1 MLKRRQES
9 KLMIVLFMAALA
21 GAGLATALSYKPH
34 QLLHADGRYAAD
46 LPVLSGKLSDLI
58 RVCRELDSCILDH
71 MVARS
76 ELIAWRNKLIY
87 QTFQASG
94 AVNVAV
100 GKDKWLYFLN
110 PSSTTEALG
119 LSPFSEAELDLWC
132 RGVEARAERLRLK
145 GSKFVLVIGPSKEE
159 IYPEYLAASLRRA
172 VGGVSRLEQLTER
185 LKKRGKVKVVDLR
198 PTLLAHKAEAP
209 LYFKTD
215 THWNGLGSYYAY
227 CELLKALQADFPALK
242 PLPFSGTVGVAM
254 EGESDSASAGKGPGG
269 GDLSRMLG
277 LDQDRSMSEDLKIRF
292 PEPCHWR
299 LLGADGRISGARAL
313 SIAEHMQPVVTAGDT
328 KGPRLLMLRDSY
340 AIALVPLL
348 AEHFSKSA
356 FLWQRQLPA
365 ASAEKEKPDVVV
377 WEFVQ
382 RALYEDLN
390 WESELRQVEPAALLG
405 AVKVLGFGVE
415 PPPSA
420 VKTRGAKVLFNGGT
434 FLQFAKGDGFVE
446 VPLPTLTSEPLLSLK
461 WRLCQ
466 DGDNGLNVE
475 VETVDGKLTKLFSRS
490 GAQVWRLPVN
500 TKKLRL
506 RHSAAPCM
514 VELSEFSV
522 YRP

>member
-46 LPVLSGKLSDLI
+46 LPTLRGKLSDLI

-76 ELIAWRNKLIY
+76 ELIAWRNKFIY
-87 QTFQASG
+87 QVFQASG
-94 AVNVAV
+94 ASNVAV
-100 GKDKWLYFLN
+100 GKDNWLYFLN

-119 LSPFSEAELDLWC
+119 LSPFSEADLDLWC

-145 GSKFVLVIGPSKEE
+145 GRRFVLVIGPSKEE

-172 VGGVSRLEQLTER
+172 VGGVSRLEQLTQR
-185 LKKRGKVKVVDLR
+185 LKQRGKVKVVDLR
-198 PTLLAHKAEAP
+198 PTLLAHKGEAP

-242 PLPFSGTVGVAM
+242 PLPLSGTVGVAM
-254 EGESDSASAGKGPGG
+254 EGESESAAGKGPVG

-277 LDQDRSMSEDLKIRF
+277 LDRDRSMSEDLKIRF

-299 LLGADGRISGARAL
+299 LVGPDGSLSKARAL
-313 SIAEHMQPVVTAGDT
+313 SIAEHMRTVATTGDT
-328 KGPRLLMLRDSY
+328 NGPRLLMLRDSY

-365 ASAEKEKPDVVV
+365 DIVEKEKPDVVV

-390 WESELRQVEPAALLG
+390 WESELRQVEPVALPG
-405 AVKVLGFGVE
+405 ASKVLVFGAE

-420 VKTRGAKVLFNGGT
+420 VKARGAKVLFNGGT

-446 VPLPTLTSEPLLSLK
+446 VPLPSLAAEPLLSLK

-475 VETVDGKLTKLFSRS
+475 VETVDGKLIKLFSRS
-490 GAQVWRLPVN
+490 GAEVWRLPVN
-500 TKKLRL
+500 ARKLRL
-506 RHSAAPCM
+506 KHSAAPCM
-514 VELSEFSV
+514 VEVGEFSI